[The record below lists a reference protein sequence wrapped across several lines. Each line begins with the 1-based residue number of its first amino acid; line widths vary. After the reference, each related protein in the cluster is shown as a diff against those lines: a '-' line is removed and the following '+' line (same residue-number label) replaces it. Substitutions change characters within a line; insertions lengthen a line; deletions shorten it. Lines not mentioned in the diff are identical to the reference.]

1 MQSTIVSHNFQL
13 QLRNQVNTRFVTSQ
27 MKTQVDSLMAD
38 NSSSCHTGKSRPFF
52 HGTYLDGIHAKRR
65 NHFFVKLFKIQP
77 S

>member
-52 HGTYLDGIHAKRR
+52 HGSIWTAFTPKEETTFL
-65 NHFFVKLFKIQP
+65 
-77 S
+77 